1 MKIGVKQSVMAKLD
15 VKQSVM
21 AKLDV
26 KQSVMAKIDVK
37 QSVMEAN
44 NELAAKLRAHWAER
58 RALTLNMISSPGSG
72 KTALLEKTLLRLRDR
87 LKIGILVGD
96 VQTENDAKRLAVYGS
111 PVKQII
117 TSGTCHLEAHMIEK
131 HLPFV
136 EQGDLDV
143 LIIENVGNLICPSSY
158 DLGEDFKVVLLSTT
172 EGEDKP
178 LKYPGI
184 FRRAQVAM
192 ITKIDLLPY
201 TDFDLDLAERNI
213 RSIHNETD
221 ILALSSRT
229 GEGFDRWLDWLQQR
243 VQEKRSLGAAEK
255 GPEFS

>member
-1 MKIGVKQSVMAKLD
+1 
-15 VKQSVM
+15 
-21 AKLDV
+21 
-26 KQSVMAKIDVK
+26 MAKIDVK

-44 NELAAKLRAHWAER
+44 NELAAELRAHWALR
-58 RALTLNMISSPGSG
+58 RVLALNIISSPGSG
-72 KTALLEKTLLRLRDR
+72 KTALLEKTLQSLGDQLNVA
-87 LKIGILVGD
+87 ILVGD

-117 TSGTCHLEAHMIEK
+117 TSGTCHLEAHMIQK

-136 EQGDLDV
+136 EQGDLDL

-158 DLGEDFKVVLLSTT
+158 DLGEDGKVVLLSVT

-184 FRRAQVAM
+184 FRRAQVAI
-192 ITKIDLLPY
+192 ITKTDLLPY

-213 RSIHNETD
+213 RSIHSETD

-229 GEGFDRWLDWLQQR
+229 GEGFGHWLDWLQKR
-243 VQEKRSLGAAEK
+243 VQGKQSLRTAARET
-255 GPEFS
+255 EFR

>member
-1 MKIGVKQSVMAKLD
+1 
-15 VKQSVM
+15 
-21 AKLDV
+21 
-26 KQSVMAKIDVK
+26 MAKIDVK
-37 QSVMEAN
+37 KSVMEAN
-44 NELAAKLRAHWAER
+44 NELAAELRAHWAER
-58 RALTLNMISSPGSG
+58 RVLTLNIISSPGSG
-72 KTALLEKTLLRLRDR
+72 KTALLEKTLQSLGDQLNVA
-87 LKIGILVGD
+87 ILVGD

-117 TSGTCHLEAHMIEK
+117 TSGTCHLEAHMIQK

-136 EQGDLDV
+136 EQGDLDL

-158 DLGEDFKVVLLSTT
+158 DLGEDGKVVLLSVT

-184 FRRAQVAM
+184 FRRAQVAI
-192 ITKIDLLPY
+192 ITKTDLLPY

-213 RSIHNETD
+213 RSIHSETD

-229 GEGFDRWLDWLQQR
+229 GEGFGHWLDWLQKR
-243 VQEKRSLGAAEK
+243 VQGKQSLRTAARET
-255 GPEFS
+255 EFR

>member
-1 MKIGVKQSVMAKLD
+1 M
-15 VKQSVM
+15 
-21 AKLDV
+21 
-26 KQSVMAKIDVK
+26 KIDVK

-44 NELAAKLRAHWAER
+44 NELAAELRARFAER
-58 RALTLNMISSPGSG
+58 RVLTLNMISSPGSG
-72 KTALLEKTLLRLRDR
+72 KTALLENTLLRLRDQ
-87 LKIGILVGD
+87 LNIGILVGD
-96 VQTENDAKRLAVYGS
+96 VQTENDARRLAVYGF

-117 TSGTCHLEAHMIEK
+117 TSGTCHLEAHMIQK

-136 EQGDLDV
+136 EQGDLDL

-158 DLGEDFKVVLLSTT
+158 DLGEDCKVVLLSTT

-201 TDFDLDLAERNI
+201 TDFDLALAERNI
-213 RSIHNETD
+213 RSIHNESD
-221 ILALSSRT
+221 ILTLSSRT
-229 GEGFDRWLDWLQQR
+229 GEGFDRWIDWLQKK
-243 VQEKRSLGAAEK
+243 VQEKQSLRAAAER
-255 GPEFS
+255 PQTESQ